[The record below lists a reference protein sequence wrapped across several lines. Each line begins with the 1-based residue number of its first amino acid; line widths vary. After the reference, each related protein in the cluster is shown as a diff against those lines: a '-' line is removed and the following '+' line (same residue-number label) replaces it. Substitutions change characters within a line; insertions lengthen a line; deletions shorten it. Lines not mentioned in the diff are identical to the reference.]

1 IASVGITGDIAQR
14 VNQSSKRRP
23 WTFLTATVRGLLE
36 HDPLPMQVA
45 LDGKPW
51 FDGRAYLVAV
61 ANGTTFGRGMKIAPQ
76 AQVCDGLFDV
86 VLVEGASRATIL
98 SALYQVY
105 LGTHLTHPAV
115 RSARAGRVDVSSEG
129 RVIGMELDGEPAA
142 GRELSFQVR
151 PGMLPLLS

>member
-1 IASVGITGDIAQR
+1 YTNHPDLHYFPTRRSSDLGDIAQR

-61 ANGTTFGRGMKIAPQ
+61 ANGTTFGRGMKIRSEEHTSELQ
-76 AQVCDGLFDV
+76 SRENLVC
-86 VLVEGASRATIL
+86 R
-98 SALYQVY
+98 
-105 LGTHLTHPAV
+105 
-115 RSARAGRVDVSSEG
+115 
-129 RVIGMELDGEPAA
+129 
-142 GRELSFQVR
+142 
-151 PGMLPLLS
+151 